1 MMRIVIL
8 AALALVAACA
18 PPKQSAACD
27 VSAER
32 EIAFTD
38 AQAAD
43 VIQARSLGENC
54 AQAFGVLTIT
64 SAEGDPVWVYAA
76 PLARAFGEDFAEP
89 APDAMR
95 EFLERWA
102 EAEISRT
109 GAAPTWM
116 QLSAGQTGLDRLTYE
131 DIRARDL
138 PMLCHYAGTGR
149 RLCVFWEP
157 AAGGAGQ
164 LLDLETNEEGETP

>member
-1 MMRIVIL
+1 MMRLLIF
-8 AALALVAACA
+8 AGLALCAACA
-18 PPKQSAACD
+18 PQQDATCEMSVA
-27 VSAER
+27 R
-32 EIAFTD
+32 EIAFTGG
-38 AQAAD
+38 AGPD

-64 SAEGDPVWVYAA
+64 TDEGDPVWIYAA
-76 PLARAFGEDFAEP
+76 PLARAFGEGFAEP
-89 APDAMR
+89 EVEAM
-95 EFLERWA
+95 EAFLERWA
-102 EAEISRT
+102 AAEISRT
-109 GAAPTWM
+109 SAAPTWA
-116 QLSAGQTGLDRLTYE
+116 QLSAGQTGLDRLTYD

-164 LLDLETNEEGETP
+164 LLELESNEEGQTP